1 MIVSELIN
9 FGSRT
14 LKKNNILTHVIDSE
28 LILSK
33 VLGKSREHVL
43 TSFDKDVTKKNIIKF
58 NSILKQRLKNEP
70 MAYILKEK
78 EFWDKKFLVDRNTL
92 IPRPETEL
100 LVEKLINFFKKKRLT
115 FMDIG
120 TGSGCIALILLQEIK
135 NSRATCVDISRK
147 AVKVAVK
154 NATNLGLINRCNFY
168 NRSFEEI
175 YNKKFDLIVS
185 NPPYICSHQI
195 KNLSKDIK
203 KFEPRLA
210 LDGGNDG
217 LDVVRKIIY
226 KSKTILNLKGILA
239 LEIGTGQYKKVSQ
252 ILKLQGFKEESLIKD
267 YKDNI
272 RCVLTKLEN

>member
-226 KSKTILNLKGILA
+226 KSKTILKLKGILA

>member
-226 KSKTILNLKGILA
+226 KSKTILKLKGILA

-267 YKDNI
+267 YKDDI

>member
-1 MIVSELIN
+1 
-9 FGSRT
+9 
-14 LKKNNILTHVIDSE
+14 
-28 LILSK
+28 
-33 VLGKSREHVL
+33 
-43 TSFDKDVTKKNIIKF
+43 
-58 NSILKQRLKNEP
+58 
-70 MAYILKEK
+70 
-78 EFWDKKFLVDRNTL
+78 
-92 IPRPETEL
+92 
-100 LVEKLINFFKKKRLT
+100 
-115 FMDIG
+115 MDIG

-226 KSKTILNLKGILA
+226 KSKTILKLKGILA

>member
-210 LDGGNDG
+210 IDGGNDG

-226 KSKTILNLKGILA
+226 KSKTILKLKGILA